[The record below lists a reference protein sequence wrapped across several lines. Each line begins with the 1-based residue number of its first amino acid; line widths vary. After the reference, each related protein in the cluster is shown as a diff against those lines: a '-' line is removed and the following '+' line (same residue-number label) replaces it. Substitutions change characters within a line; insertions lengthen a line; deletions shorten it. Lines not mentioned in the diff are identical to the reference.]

1 MKRMELVALL
11 GAVASARAEVIPIIN
26 PGFEDLNV
34 TLRPGEQTVGAGGGV
49 IGVGTRWP
57 TPFNPGGNVPQTGV
71 VVPGWRTY
79 TPAPP
84 AIVYA
89 GVLNPNVS
97 VGGTPWLTGYSG
109 NYVGA
114 LQVSAMQQ
122 TLPVTVQPSTT
133 YTLTFLA
140 GLGWTDSTNGVY
152 VSMLGAPDLETLAFL
167 GRPNVTTL
175 SLMSGVGIDAADR
188 GAMLPFSLTY
198 TSPATLPADVAGRY
212 LAISIIGSD
221 GFPRMC
227 YDDFALEATP
237 VPTPSVVIPAV
248 VPLLAL
254 CRKREPRPSRGSG
267 AAG

>member
-1 MKRMELVALL
+1 MKRMGLVALL
-11 GAVASARAEVIPIIN
+11 GVVASARAEVIPIIN

-34 TLRPGEQTVGAGGGV
+34 TLRPGEQTVGAGGGI

-57 TPFNPGGNVPQTGV
+57 IPFNPGGNSPQTGV

-97 VGGTPWLTGYSG
+97 MNGTPWLTGYSG

-122 TLPVTVQPSTT
+122 TLPVLVQPSTT

-140 GLGWTDSTNGVY
+140 GLGWTDTTNGVY

-167 GRPNVTTL
+167 GRPNITTL
-175 SLMSGVGIDAADR
+175 SLMSGVGIDASDR
-188 GAMLPFSLTY
+188 GVMFPFSLTY

-212 LAISIIGSD
+212 LAISVIGSD
-221 GFPRMC
+221 GIPRMC

-237 VPTPSVVIPAV
+237 VPAPSMVLLAAIPAV
-248 VPLLAL
+248 VA
-254 CRKREPRPSRGSG
+254 RRRR
-267 AAG
+267 